1 MLNLTDPSV
10 HKSCA
15 GLSRREVLRI
25 GALGLGG
32 LTLPDLLRARE
43 EVATAGGSVRDVSVV
58 LLFLQGGPSHI
69 EFFDPKMEAP
79 LEIRST
85 TGEVPTKLPGITF
98 GGTFPKL
105 GKLADRL
112 AIVRSYQ
119 SKNGGHT
126 YQDVVSAR
134 NPLKATMSA
143 LYSRA
148 AGTSNPNTGIPS
160 NTLILPEAIKP
171 DLKLR
176 GNFEKNALPGLT
188 SAGSLGS
195 TYAAFNPV
203 GGGAARENME
213 LRLPQSRF
221 SSRRNLL
228 SALDGWRRNVEE
240 SGKLDGIDRYRGQAY
255 DILLRGVGN
264 AFDLSKEDPKTI
276 ERYDTSKLFDMKVLN
291 RYNDMYRSSNLLG
304 LQLLMARRL
313 CEAGCGFVTVADA
326 GWDMHGNNNSL
337 PRLTG
342 MKPLGNQVDHAVS
355 AFLEDVEERG
365 LSEKILL
372 VITGEMGRS
381 PKINGRG
388 GRDHYGNMTSLCFA
402 GGGLNMGQVIGRSDS
417 QCAHPA
423 TEAYGPENLLAT
435 VMHTLFDTTAM
446 RLRTDVPSTV
456 SGLITDGHPIPGL
469 L

>member
-1 MLNLTDPSV
+1 MLNLTDTSV

-43 EVATAGGSVRDVSVV
+43 EVAAAGGSVRDVSVV

-69 EFFDPKMEAP
+69 EFFDPKMDAP
-79 LEIRST
+79 SEIRST
-85 TGEVPTKLPGITF
+85 TGEVSTKLPGITF
-98 GGTFPKL
+98 GGTFSKL

-119 SKNGGHT
+119 SRNGGHT
-126 YQDVVSAR
+126 YQDVVSAK
-134 NPLKATMSA
+134 NPLKASMSA

-148 AGTSNPNTGIPS
+148 AGTSNPNTGLPS
-160 NTLILPEAIKP
+160 NTLILPEAIKQG
-171 DLKLR
+171 LKLR
-176 GNFEKNALPGLT
+176 GNFEKKALPGLT
-188 SAGSLGS
+188 SGGTLGS
-195 TYAAFNPV
+195 IYEAFNPV

-304 LQLLMARRL
+304 HQLLMAQ
-313 CEAGCGFVTVADA
+313 
-326 GWDMHGNNNSL
+326 
-337 PRLTG
+337 
-342 MKPLGNQVDHAVS
+342 QV
-355 AFLEDVEERG
+355 R
-365 LSEKILL
+365 
-372 VITGEMGRS
+372 
-381 PKINGRG
+381 
-388 GRDHYGNMTSLCFA
+388 
-402 GGGLNMGQVIGRSDS
+402 
-417 QCAHPA
+417 
-423 TEAYGPENLLAT
+423 
-435 VMHTLFDTTAM
+435 
-446 RLRTDVPSTV
+446 
-456 SGLITDGHPIPGL
+456 
-469 L
+469 

>member
-1 MLNLTDPSV
+1 MLQLTDPSV
-10 HKSCA
+10 HRNCS

-32 LTLPDLLRARE
+32 LTLADLLRARE
-43 EVATAGGSVRDVSVV
+43 EVAAAGGSVRDVSVV

-69 EFFDPKMEAP
+69 ECFDPKMEAP
-79 LEIRST
+79 SEIRST
-85 TGEVPTKLPGITF
+85 TGEVPTKLPGLTF
-98 GGTFPKL
+98 GGTFSKMGQL
-105 GKLADRL
+105 ADKLAV
-112 AIVRSYQ
+112 VRSYQ

-134 NPLKATMSA
+134 NSLKASMSA
-143 LYSRA
+143 LYARA
-148 AGTSNPNTGIPS
+148 AGTSNPNTGLPS
-160 NTLILPEAIKP
+160 NTLVLPEAIKP

-188 SAGSLGS
+188 AGGSLGGS
-195 TYAAFNPV
+195 YEAFNPV
-203 GGGAARENME
+203 GGGAARDNME
-213 LRLPQSRF
+213 LQLPQSRF
-221 SSRRNLL
+221 ANRRNLL
-228 SALDGWRRNVEE
+228 SSLDGWRRSVED
-240 SGKLDGIDRYRGQAY
+240 SGRLGIVDRYRQQAY
-255 DILLRGVGN
+255 DILLRGVGD

-276 ERYDTSKLFDMKVLN
+276 ARYDTTGLFDMKVLN

-304 LQLLMARRL
+304 HQMLMARRL

-326 GWDMHGNNNSL
+326 GWDMHGNQNSL
-337 PRLTG
+337 PRLSG
-342 MKPLGNQVDHAVS
+342 MEPLGNQVDHAVS
-355 AFLEDVEERG
+355 VFLEDLEERG
-365 LSEKILL
+365 LSDKILL

-388 GRDHYGNMTSLCFA
+388 GRDHYGNLTSLVFA

-446 RLRTDVPSTV
+446 RLRTDIPSTV
-456 SGLITDGHPIPGL
+456 SELITDGHPIPGL